1 MALDLKKEYALDPDR
16 VEQGV
21 EVPFGENTSVTMR
34 HVSSE
39 IFQKVYESLDRATKR
54 QIDSN
59 RLRGER
65 GKSVMADIIMR
76 GAVVNFSGFTDG
88 GKVIKTNDQFK
99 AVLIKYDSFR
109 GELWDIASDDRL
121 FGLAEFE
128 EDAKN

>member
-1 MALDLKKEYALDPDR
+1 MTLDLKKEYALDKER

-21 EVPFGENTSVTMR
+21 EVPFGEDAYVKIR

-65 GKSVMADIIMR
+65 GKAVMADIIMR
-76 GAVVNFSGFTDG
+76 GAVADFGGFNDG
-88 GKVIKTNDQFK
+88 GKAVKTNDQFK
-99 AVLIKYDSFR
+99 AVLMKYDSFR

>member
-21 EVPFGENTSVTMR
+21 KIPFGEDAYVVIR

-39 IFQKVYESLDRATKR
+39 IFQKVYEGLDRATKR

-59 RLRGER
+59 RLRGDR
-65 GKSVMADIIMR
+65 GKIVMAGIIMK
-76 GAVVNFSGFTDG
+76 GAVADFGGFTDG
-88 GKVIKTNDQFK
+88 GKPIKTNDQFI
-99 AVLIKYDSFR
+99 AILVKYDSFR

-128 EDAKN
+128 EDVKN